1 MHFDFENMPFKIN
14 NINNINLNHLLHVK
28 KMFQNDHEKESE
40 YVIITHTP
48 DKEQNST
55 PMWKVMKYENIKRW
69 NGYLYF
75 SISFYLM
82 ASWTWTPIAL
92 ILPE

>member
-55 PMWKVMKYENIKRW
+55 PM
-69 NGYLYF
+69 
-75 SISFYLM
+75 
-82 ASWTWTPIAL
+82 
-92 ILPE
+92 